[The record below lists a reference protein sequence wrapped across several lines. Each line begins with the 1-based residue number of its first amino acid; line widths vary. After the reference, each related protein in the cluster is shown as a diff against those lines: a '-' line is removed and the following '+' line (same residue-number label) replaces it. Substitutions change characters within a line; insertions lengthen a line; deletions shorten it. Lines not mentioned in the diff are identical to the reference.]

1 MVLLVD
7 MIKAKTSIQLLRH
20 LGIVLIVLP
29 EVITT
34 PFGVVLVLAS
44 RYLSRR
50 LEASLN
56 KRLQETLKYY
66 LAHFKRFSD
75 DADGESSAPS
85 RVKRYTQSEEH
96 LISWQYKGSRSFDA
110 TPSPLVWQSWRDT
123 RDDIVHHTVDI
134 ESLSRRYGIR
144 DGSKV
149 EPGDSHWE
157 VTSGSTKKLMH
168 HSIDMQMFSRR
179 YKADDSS
186 KIESDWSDTS
196 SSAEE
201 VIHHTVNMESLSR
214 RYGIRDGSKVEPGDS
229 HWEVTSGS
237 TKKLMHHSIDMQMF
251 SRRYKADDSSKIES
265 DWSDTSSSAEEV
277 IHHTVNMESL
287 SRRYKGNDSTGADSN
302 WVSTSGTVEGVA
314 HHSLHMRLLSQCY
327 ETDSVGPVKV
337 RYHTVD
343 MASLLRRYGSAA
355 SSTPALKAR

>member
-1 MVLLVD
+1 

-214 RYGIRDGSKVEPGDS
+214 RY
-229 HWEVTSGS
+229 
-237 TKKLMHHSIDMQMF
+237 
-251 SRRYKADDSSKIES
+251 
-265 DWSDTSSSAEEV
+265 
-277 IHHTVNMESL
+277 
-287 SRRYKGNDSTGADSN
+287 KGNDSTGADSN

-327 ETDSVGPVKV
+327 ETGGVGPVKV
-337 RYHTVD
+337 RYHTVN

>member
-1 MVLLVD
+1 MVD

-85 RVKRYTQSEEH
+85 RVKRYTQSEKH

-134 ESLSRRYGIR
+134 
-144 DGSKV
+144 
-149 EPGDSHWE
+149 
-157 VTSGSTKKLMH
+157 
-168 HSIDMQMFSRR
+168 
-179 YKADDSS
+179 
-186 KIESDWSDTS
+186 
-196 SSAEE
+196 
-201 VIHHTVNMESLSR
+201 ESLSR

-337 RYHTVD
+337 RYHTVN

>member
-1 MVLLVD
+1 VVLLVD

-214 RYGIRDGSKVEPGDS
+214 RY
-229 HWEVTSGS
+229 
-237 TKKLMHHSIDMQMF
+237 
-251 SRRYKADDSSKIES
+251 
-265 DWSDTSSSAEEV
+265 
-277 IHHTVNMESL
+277 
-287 SRRYKGNDSTGADSN
+287 KGNDSTGADSN

>member
-85 RVKRYTQSEEH
+85 RVKRYTQSEKH

-214 RYGIRDGSKVEPGDS
+214 RY
-229 HWEVTSGS
+229 
-237 TKKLMHHSIDMQMF
+237 
-251 SRRYKADDSSKIES
+251 
-265 DWSDTSSSAEEV
+265 
-277 IHHTVNMESL
+277 
-287 SRRYKGNDSTGADSN
+287 KGNDSTGADSN

-327 ETDSVGPVKV
+327 ETDGVGPVKV
-337 RYHTVD
+337 RYHTVN

>member
-1 MVLLVD
+1 MVD

-214 RYGIRDGSKVEPGDS
+214 RY
-229 HWEVTSGS
+229 
-237 TKKLMHHSIDMQMF
+237 
-251 SRRYKADDSSKIES
+251 
-265 DWSDTSSSAEEV
+265 
-277 IHHTVNMESL
+277 
-287 SRRYKGNDSTGADSN
+287 KGNDSTGADSN

-327 ETDSVGPVKV
+327 ETDGVGPVKV
-337 RYHTVD
+337 RYHTVN

>member
-1 MVLLVD
+1 MVLLGD

-20 LGIVLIVLP
+20 LGIVLIALP

-34 PFGVVLVLAS
+34 PFGVLLVLTS

-50 LEASLN
+50 REANLN

-66 LAHFKRFSD
+66 LVHFKRFSD
-75 DADGESSAPS
+75 DADGKSSVPS

-96 LISWQYKGSRSFDA
+96 LIPWQYKGSRSFDA
-110 TPSPLVWQSWRDT
+110 TLSPSLWQSWRDI
-123 RDDIVHHTVDI
+123 RDDIVHHTVDS

-157 VTSGSTKKLMH
+157 VASGSTKKLMH
-168 HSIDMQMFSRR
+168 HSIDIQMLSRR

-186 KIESDWSDTS
+186 KIESDWSDAS

-201 VIHHTVNMESLSR
+201 VIHHTINMESLSR
-214 RYGIRDGSKVEPGDS
+214 RYE
-229 HWEVTSGS
+229 
-237 TKKLMHHSIDMQMF
+237 
-251 SRRYKADDSSKIES
+251 
-265 DWSDTSSSAEEV
+265 
-277 IHHTVNMESL
+277 
-287 SRRYKGNDSTGADSN
+287 GNDSTGADLN
-302 WVSTSGTVEGVA
+302 WAPTSGTVEGVVY
-314 HHSLHMRLLSQCY
+314 HSLHMRLPSQCY
-327 ETDSVGPVKV
+327 ETDGVGPVKV
-337 RYHTVD
+337 RYHTVN

>member
-1 MVLLVD
+1 MVD

-214 RYGIRDGSKVEPGDS
+214 RY
-229 HWEVTSGS
+229 
-237 TKKLMHHSIDMQMF
+237 
-251 SRRYKADDSSKIES
+251 
-265 DWSDTSSSAEEV
+265 
-277 IHHTVNMESL
+277 
-287 SRRYKGNDSTGADSN
+287 KGNDSTGADSN

>member
-1 MVLLVD
+1 

-110 TPSPLVWQSWRDT
+110 TPSPSVWQSWRDT

-134 ESLSRRYGIR
+134 
-144 DGSKV
+144 
-149 EPGDSHWE
+149 
-157 VTSGSTKKLMH
+157 
-168 HSIDMQMFSRR
+168 
-179 YKADDSS
+179 
-186 KIESDWSDTS
+186 
-196 SSAEE
+196 
-201 VIHHTVNMESLSR
+201 ESLSR

>member
-1 MVLLVD
+1 LVD

-110 TPSPLVWQSWRDT
+110 TPSPSVWQSWRDT

-134 ESLSRRYGIR
+134 
-144 DGSKV
+144 
-149 EPGDSHWE
+149 
-157 VTSGSTKKLMH
+157 
-168 HSIDMQMFSRR
+168 
-179 YKADDSS
+179 
-186 KIESDWSDTS
+186 
-196 SSAEE
+196 
-201 VIHHTVNMESLSR
+201 ESLSR

>member
-85 RVKRYTQSEEH
+85 RVKRYTQSEKH

-123 RDDIVHHTVDI
+123 RDDIVHHTVD
-134 ESLSRRYGIR
+134 S
-144 DGSKV
+144 
-149 EPGDSHWE
+149 
-157 VTSGSTKKLMH
+157 
-168 HSIDMQMFSRR
+168 
-179 YKADDSS
+179 
-186 KIESDWSDTS
+186 
-196 SSAEE
+196 
-201 VIHHTVNMESLSR
+201 ESLSR

>member
-85 RVKRYTQSEEH
+85 RVKRYTQSEKH

-134 ESLSRRYGIR
+134 
-144 DGSKV
+144 
-149 EPGDSHWE
+149 
-157 VTSGSTKKLMH
+157 
-168 HSIDMQMFSRR
+168 
-179 YKADDSS
+179 
-186 KIESDWSDTS
+186 
-196 SSAEE
+196 
-201 VIHHTVNMESLSR
+201 ESLSR

>member
-196 SSAEE
+196 SS
-201 VIHHTVNMESLSR
+201 V
-214 RYGIRDGSKVEPGDS
+214 
-229 HWEVTSGS
+229 
-237 TKKLMHHSIDMQMF
+237 
-251 SRRYKADDSSKIES
+251 
-265 DWSDTSSSAEEV
+265 EEV

>member
-1 MVLLVD
+1 MVD

-196 SSAEE
+196 SS
-201 VIHHTVNMESLSR
+201 V
-214 RYGIRDGSKVEPGDS
+214 
-229 HWEVTSGS
+229 
-237 TKKLMHHSIDMQMF
+237 
-251 SRRYKADDSSKIES
+251 
-265 DWSDTSSSAEEV
+265 EEV

>member
-85 RVKRYTQSEEH
+85 RVKRYTQSEKH

-214 RYGIRDGSKVEPGDS
+214 RY
-229 HWEVTSGS
+229 
-237 TKKLMHHSIDMQMF
+237 
-251 SRRYKADDSSKIES
+251 
-265 DWSDTSSSAEEV
+265 
-277 IHHTVNMESL
+277 
-287 SRRYKGNDSTGADSN
+287 KGNDSTGADSN
-302 WVSTSGTVEGVA
+302 WVPTSGTVEGVA

-327 ETDSVGPVKV
+327 ETDGVGPVKV
-337 RYHTVD
+337 RYHTVN

>member
-85 RVKRYTQSEEH
+85 RVKRYTQSEKH

-186 KIESDWSDTS
+186 KIE
-196 SSAEE
+196 
-201 VIHHTVNMESLSR
+201 
-214 RYGIRDGSKVEPGDS
+214 P
-229 HWEVTSGS
+229 
-237 TKKLMHHSIDMQMF
+237 
-251 SRRYKADDSSKIES
+251 

>member
-1 MVLLVD
+1 LVD

-196 SSAEE
+196 SS
-201 VIHHTVNMESLSR
+201 V
-214 RYGIRDGSKVEPGDS
+214 
-229 HWEVTSGS
+229 
-237 TKKLMHHSIDMQMF
+237 
-251 SRRYKADDSSKIES
+251 
-265 DWSDTSSSAEEV
+265 EEV

-327 ETDSVGPVKV
+327 ETGGVGPVKV
-337 RYHTVD
+337 RYHTVN

>member
-110 TPSPLVWQSWRDT
+110 TPSPSVWQSWRDT

-134 ESLSRRYGIR
+134 
-144 DGSKV
+144 
-149 EPGDSHWE
+149 
-157 VTSGSTKKLMH
+157 
-168 HSIDMQMFSRR
+168 
-179 YKADDSS
+179 
-186 KIESDWSDTS
+186 
-196 SSAEE
+196 
-201 VIHHTVNMESLSR
+201 ESLSR

>member
-1 MVLLVD
+1 MVD

-85 RVKRYTQSEEH
+85 RVKRYTQSEKH

-134 ESLSRRYGIR
+134 
-144 DGSKV
+144 
-149 EPGDSHWE
+149 
-157 VTSGSTKKLMH
+157 
-168 HSIDMQMFSRR
+168 
-179 YKADDSS
+179 
-186 KIESDWSDTS
+186 
-196 SSAEE
+196 
-201 VIHHTVNMESLSR
+201 ESLSR

>member
-1 MVLLVD
+1 

-85 RVKRYTQSEEH
+85 RVKRYTQSEKH

-134 ESLSRRYGIR
+134 
-144 DGSKV
+144 
-149 EPGDSHWE
+149 
-157 VTSGSTKKLMH
+157 
-168 HSIDMQMFSRR
+168 
-179 YKADDSS
+179 
-186 KIESDWSDTS
+186 
-196 SSAEE
+196 
-201 VIHHTVNMESLSR
+201 ESLSR

>member
-50 LEASLN
+50 HEASLN

-123 RDDIVHHTVDI
+123 RDDIVHHTVDS

-196 SSAEE
+196 SS
-201 VIHHTVNMESLSR
+201 V
-214 RYGIRDGSKVEPGDS
+214 
-229 HWEVTSGS
+229 
-237 TKKLMHHSIDMQMF
+237 
-251 SRRYKADDSSKIES
+251 
-265 DWSDTSSSAEEV
+265 EEV

-327 ETDSVGPVKV
+327 ETDGVGPVKV
-337 RYHTVD
+337 RYHTVN

>member
-1 MVLLVD
+1 

-85 RVKRYTQSEEH
+85 RVKRYTQSEKH

-196 SSAEE
+196 SSA
-201 VIHHTVNMESLSR
+201 
-214 RYGIRDGSKVEPGDS
+214 
-229 HWEVTSGS
+229 
-237 TKKLMHHSIDMQMF
+237 Q
-251 SRRYKADDSSKIES
+251 
-265 DWSDTSSSAEEV
+265 EV

-327 ETDSVGPVKV
+327 ETDGVGPVKV

>member
-56 KRLQETLKYY
+56 KRLQETIKYY

-214 RYGIRDGSKVEPGDS
+214 RY
-229 HWEVTSGS
+229 
-237 TKKLMHHSIDMQMF
+237 
-251 SRRYKADDSSKIES
+251 
-265 DWSDTSSSAEEV
+265 
-277 IHHTVNMESL
+277 
-287 SRRYKGNDSTGADSN
+287 KGNDSTGADSN

-327 ETDSVGPVKV
+327 ETDGVGPVKV

>member
-1 MVLLVD
+1 VVLLVD

-85 RVKRYTQSEEH
+85 RVKRYTQSEKH

-214 RYGIRDGSKVEPGDS
+214 RY
-229 HWEVTSGS
+229 
-237 TKKLMHHSIDMQMF
+237 
-251 SRRYKADDSSKIES
+251 
-265 DWSDTSSSAEEV
+265 
-277 IHHTVNMESL
+277 
-287 SRRYKGNDSTGADSN
+287 KGNDSTGADSN

-327 ETDSVGPVKV
+327 ETDGVGPVKV
-337 RYHTVD
+337 RYHTVN

>member
-34 PFGVVLVLAS
+34 PFGVVLVLTS

-56 KRLQETLKYY
+56 KRLQETIKYY

-96 LISWQYKGSRSFDA
+96 LISWQYKSSRSFDA
-110 TPSPLVWQSWRDT
+110 TPSPSVWQSWRDT

-134 ESLSRRYGIR
+134 
-144 DGSKV
+144 
-149 EPGDSHWE
+149 
-157 VTSGSTKKLMH
+157 
-168 HSIDMQMFSRR
+168 
-179 YKADDSS
+179 
-186 KIESDWSDTS
+186 
-196 SSAEE
+196 
-201 VIHHTVNMESLSR
+201 ESLSR

>member
-214 RYGIRDGSKVEPGDS
+214 RY
-229 HWEVTSGS
+229 
-237 TKKLMHHSIDMQMF
+237 
-251 SRRYKADDSSKIES
+251 
-265 DWSDTSSSAEEV
+265 
-277 IHHTVNMESL
+277 
-287 SRRYKGNDSTGADSN
+287 KGNDSTGADSN

>member
-214 RYGIRDGSKVEPGDS
+214 RY
-229 HWEVTSGS
+229 
-237 TKKLMHHSIDMQMF
+237 
-251 SRRYKADDSSKIES
+251 
-265 DWSDTSSSAEEV
+265 
-277 IHHTVNMESL
+277 
-287 SRRYKGNDSTGADSN
+287 KGNDSTGADSN

-327 ETDSVGPVKV
+327 ETDGVGPVKV
-337 RYHTVD
+337 RYHTVN

>member
-1 MVLLVD
+1 MVD

-56 KRLQETLKYY
+56 KRLQETIKYY

-85 RVKRYTQSEEH
+85 RVKRYTQSEKH

-134 ESLSRRYGIR
+134 
-144 DGSKV
+144 
-149 EPGDSHWE
+149 
-157 VTSGSTKKLMH
+157 
-168 HSIDMQMFSRR
+168 
-179 YKADDSS
+179 
-186 KIESDWSDTS
+186 
-196 SSAEE
+196 
-201 VIHHTVNMESLSR
+201 ESLSR

>member
-1 MVLLVD
+1 VVLLVD

-85 RVKRYTQSEEH
+85 RVKRYTQSEKH

-134 ESLSRRYGIR
+134 
-144 DGSKV
+144 
-149 EPGDSHWE
+149 
-157 VTSGSTKKLMH
+157 
-168 HSIDMQMFSRR
+168 
-179 YKADDSS
+179 
-186 KIESDWSDTS
+186 
-196 SSAEE
+196 
-201 VIHHTVNMESLSR
+201 ESLSR

>member
-1 MVLLVD
+1 MVD

-20 LGIVLIVLP
+20 LGIVLIALP
-29 EVITT
+29 EAITT

-66 LAHFKRFSD
+66 LAHFKCFSD

-96 LISWQYKGSRSFDA
+96 LIPWQYKGSRSFDA
-110 TPSPLVWQSWRDT
+110 TLSPSLWQSWRDI
-123 RDDIVHHTVDI
+123 RDDIVHHTVDS

-157 VTSGSTKKLMH
+157 VASGSTKKLMH
-168 HSIDMQMFSRR
+168 HSIDIQMLSRR

-186 KIESDWSDTS
+186 KIESDWSDAS

-201 VIHHTVNMESLSR
+201 VIHHTINMESLSR
-214 RYGIRDGSKVEPGDS
+214 RYE
-229 HWEVTSGS
+229 
-237 TKKLMHHSIDMQMF
+237 
-251 SRRYKADDSSKIES
+251 
-265 DWSDTSSSAEEV
+265 
-277 IHHTVNMESL
+277 
-287 SRRYKGNDSTGADSN
+287 GNDSTGADLN
-302 WVSTSGTVEGVA
+302 WAPTSGTVEGVVY
-314 HHSLHMRLLSQCY
+314 HSLHMRLPSQCY
-327 ETDSVGPVKV
+327 ETDGVGPVKV
-337 RYHTVD
+337 RYHTVN

>member
-34 PFGVVLVLAS
+34 PFGVVLVLTS

-186 KIESDWSDTS
+186 KIE
-196 SSAEE
+196 
-201 VIHHTVNMESLSR
+201 
-214 RYGIRDGSKVEPGDS
+214 P
-229 HWEVTSGS
+229 
-237 TKKLMHHSIDMQMF
+237 
-251 SRRYKADDSSKIES
+251 

>member
-1 MVLLVD
+1 

-85 RVKRYTQSEEH
+85 RVKRYTQSEKH

-168 HSIDMQMFSRR
+168 HSIDMQMFSHR

-186 KIESDWSDTS
+186 KIE
-196 SSAEE
+196 
-201 VIHHTVNMESLSR
+201 
-214 RYGIRDGSKVEPGDS
+214 P
-229 HWEVTSGS
+229 
-237 TKKLMHHSIDMQMF
+237 
-251 SRRYKADDSSKIES
+251 

>member
-1 MVLLVD
+1 LVD

-85 RVKRYTQSEEH
+85 RVKRYTQSEKH

-134 ESLSRRYGIR
+134 
-144 DGSKV
+144 
-149 EPGDSHWE
+149 
-157 VTSGSTKKLMH
+157 
-168 HSIDMQMFSRR
+168 
-179 YKADDSS
+179 
-186 KIESDWSDTS
+186 
-196 SSAEE
+196 
-201 VIHHTVNMESLSR
+201 ESLSR

>member
-1 MVLLVD
+1 
-7 MIKAKTSIQLLRH
+7 MIKAKTSIQFLRH

-85 RVKRYTQSEEH
+85 RVKRYTQSEKH

-134 ESLSRRYGIR
+134 
-144 DGSKV
+144 
-149 EPGDSHWE
+149 
-157 VTSGSTKKLMH
+157 
-168 HSIDMQMFSRR
+168 
-179 YKADDSS
+179 
-186 KIESDWSDTS
+186 
-196 SSAEE
+196 
-201 VIHHTVNMESLSR
+201 ESLSR